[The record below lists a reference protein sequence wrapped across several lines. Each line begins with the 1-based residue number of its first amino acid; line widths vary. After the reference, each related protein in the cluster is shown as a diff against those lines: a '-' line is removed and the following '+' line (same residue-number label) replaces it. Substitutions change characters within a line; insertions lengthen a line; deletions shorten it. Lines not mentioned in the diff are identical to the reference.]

1 MSLSS
6 ATFLLHLPINYS
18 NMKKLKV
25 RPKAIIFD
33 MDGVIVDS
41 MPYHFIAWYEALRPW
56 GVRVS
61 CFEVYAQEGE
71 RWETTLKG
79 LLEREKIKPTK
90 KTLKAIF
97 SLRQKIFRRYFKRH
111 IFHGACELLVEL
123 KSQGFMLGLVTGSPI
138 NEINRIL
145 PVKLHKLFDAV
156 VAGNQVKNGKPHPE
170 PYLKAAGLLGFS
182 PQACLVIENAP
193 FGIISAKKAGMPCIA
208 VSTSLPKEYLTDAD
222 IIVSKL
228 SQISGYIPL

>member
-1 MSLSS
+1 
-6 ATFLLHLPINYS
+6 
-18 NMKKLKV
+18 MKKLTVK
-25 RPKAIIFD
+25 PQAIIFD

-79 LLEREKIKPTK
+79 LLKREKIKPTRK
-90 KTLKAIF
+90 VLSAIF
-97 SLRQKIFRRYFKRH
+97 RLRQKVFKRYFKRH
-111 IFHGACELLVEL
+111 IFHGAYELLAEL
-123 KSQGFMLGLVTGSPI
+123 KKQGFMLGLVTGSPL
-138 NEINRIL
+138 NEVKRIL
-145 PVKLHKLFDAV
+145 PVKLRSLFTAV

-170 PYLKAAGLLGFS
+170 PYLRAAKLLGLE

-193 FGIISAKKAGMPCIA
+193 LGIISARRAGMPCIA
-208 VSTSLPKEYLTDAD
+208 ISTSLPKEYLSNAN
-222 IIVSKL
+222 IVVNRL
-228 SQISGYIPL
+228 DQISGYIPL

>member
-1 MSLSS
+1 
-6 ATFLLHLPINYS
+6 
-18 NMKKLKV
+18 MKKLKT
-25 RPKAIIFD
+25 RPQAIIFD

-79 LLEREKIKPTK
+79 LLKREKIKPTRK
-90 KTLKAIF
+90 VLKAIF
-97 SLRQKIFRRYFKRH
+97 TLRQKIFKRYFKRY
-111 IFHGACELLVEL
+111 IFHGAYELLVDL
-123 KSQGFMLGLVTGSPI
+123 RKQGFILGLVTGSPL
-138 NEINRIL
+138 NEIKRIL
-145 PVKLHKLFDAV
+145 PVKLLRLFTAI

-170 PYLKAAGLLGFS
+170 PYLRAAGLLKLK
-182 PQACLVIENAP
+182 PETCLVIENAP
-193 FGIISAKKAGMPCIA
+193 FGIISAKRAGMPCIA

-222 IIVSKL
+222 IVVTQLNQVS
-228 SQISGYIPL
+228 SYIPL

>member
-1 MSLSS
+1 ME
-6 ATFLLHLPINYS
+6 
-18 NMKKLKV
+18 KLKV

-71 RWETTLKG
+71 RWETTLRG
-79 LLEREKIKPTK
+79 LLKREKIKPTQK
-90 KTLKAIF
+90 VLNAIF
-97 SLRQKIFRRYFKRH
+97 TLRQKIFKRYFKRY
-111 IFHGACELLVEL
+111 IFRGAYELLVEL
-123 KSQGFMLGLVTGSPI
+123 KKQGFVLGLVTGSPL
-138 NEINRIL
+138 NEIKRIL
-145 PVKLHKLFDAV
+145 PVKLRRLFTAV

-170 PYLKAAGLLGFS
+170 PYLKAASLLGLG

-193 FGIISAKKAGMPCIA
+193 FGIISAKQAGMPCIA
-208 VSTSLPKEYLTDAD
+208 VSTSLPKAYLADAD
-222 IIVSKL
+222 IVVSQL
-228 SQISGYIPL
+228 NQISSYIPL